1 MPERKGRKRKPQR
14 LRRDG
19 DSSTAIDAVVASA
32 GAHVRER
39 SAAQREASSPESTIP
54 ALRARYAGFIVAM
67 LTLMIGAVTAAQG
80 ITGDHAAPDK
90 LALIAT
96 GIALILLAGII
107 GALAL
112 IPARIAAWLRR

>member
-1 MPERKGRKRKPQR
+1 MPERKGRKRKAQR
-14 LRRDG
+14 SRRADANG
-19 DSSTAIDAVVASA
+19 TAVDASA
-32 GAHVRER
+32 AARRRER
-39 SAAQREASSPESTIP
+39 SSPPRETSAPESTIP

-67 LTLMIGAVTAAQG
+67 LTLMIGALTAAQG
-80 ITGDHAAPDK
+80 ITGDHAAPDE